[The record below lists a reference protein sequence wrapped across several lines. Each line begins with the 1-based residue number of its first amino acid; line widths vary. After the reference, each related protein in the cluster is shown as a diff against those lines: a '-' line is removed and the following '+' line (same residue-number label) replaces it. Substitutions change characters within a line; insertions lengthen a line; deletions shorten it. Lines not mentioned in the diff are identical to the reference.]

1 MAVLRRNYRP
11 VQINIED
18 YKIKILCRQ
27 KVMRVICLC
36 HPALLLLLSHCGQTA
51 DATLQICPQ
60 QYDDSVPFSDFCL
73 STNLI
78 FVEQNHEASII
89 QIYGSG

>member
-1 MAVLRRNYRP
+1 MSLLGKNCRP

-18 YKIKILCRQ
+18 YRIKILCRQ

-36 HPALLLLLSHCGQTA
+36 HHALLLLMSHCGRAAGTA
-51 DATLQICPQ
+51 LQICPQ
-60 QYDDSVPFSDFCL
+60 QYNDSVPFSDFCL

-78 FVEQNHEASII
+78 L
-89 QIYGSG
+89 